1 MLGRRYALALLAV
14 IALTVGACTA
24 TQTGGSPQASA
35 QAPTPAAATPEP
47 SPTAEETEEPTASAS
62 DDAGAGDYPL
72 EAAESADVGPYLTGE
87 GGMTLYYFTNDT
99 QNAGNSVCNGDCA
112 TAWPPYVIE
121 GDDEATPGDGVDG
134 EIKMITRDDGSRQV
148 AYNGWPLYYYAP
160 DNAPGDTTGHEVG
173 GVWFVLEP

>member
-35 QAPTPAAATPEP
+35 QAPTPAA
-47 SPTAEETEEPTASAS
+47 SPTAEDTEEPTASAS
-62 DDAGAGDYPL
+62 DDAGAGDFPL
-72 EAAESADVGPYLTGE
+72 TAAENDDVGPYLTGE

-112 TAWPPYVIE
+112 IAWPPYVIE
-121 GDDEATPGDGVDG
+121 GDDEPTPGDGVDG
-134 EIKMITRDDGSRQV
+134 EITMITRDDGSMQV
-148 AYNGWPLYYYAP
+148 AYNGWPLYYYEP

-173 GVWFVLEP
+173 GVWFVIAP